1 MTCPQDGHD
10 PAGCDD
16 PLCQRC
22 DDYGGGYAHGKA
34 AAHAEV
40 RHWEPGAHAASC
52 GCERCLTGRAVLH
65 AGQKAAREPVTLP
78 AVHQQDCAGPG
89 CGASCRCWCHVWDM
103 QRGS

>member
-10 PAGCDD
+10 PSGCDA

-22 DDYGGGYAHGKA
+22 DDYGDGYAHGKA

-52 GCERCLTGRAVLH
+52 GCEPCQTARAVQQ
-65 AGQKAAREPVTLP
+65 AVKNAAREEGL
-78 AVHQQDCAGPG
+78 
-89 CGASCRCWCHVWDM
+89 RCT
-103 QRGS
+103 